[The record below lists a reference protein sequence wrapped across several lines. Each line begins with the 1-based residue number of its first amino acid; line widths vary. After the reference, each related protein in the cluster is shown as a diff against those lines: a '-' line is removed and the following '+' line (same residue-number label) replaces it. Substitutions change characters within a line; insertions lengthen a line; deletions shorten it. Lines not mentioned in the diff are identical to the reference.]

1 MKSGPVYEVGGSI
14 NRVYNPCRVVCQNA
28 ALSSCNRFFSDK
40 ARVAN
45 ILKIQRNCFTRLN
58 YNTVLEI
65 KILKVRC
72 RFCTI
77 SEHVNKAKKN
87 RIYLESITHIWPI
100 FMISKTI
107 TRCRKECFNIH
118 FWMLKLS
125 SFFPLTASLKF
136 GQNTCSYLYLS
147 DYLCY
152 KLLILACV
160 WTEERSCASG

>member
-28 ALSSCNRFFSDK
+28 ALSSCNRFFSDE

-45 ILKIQRNCFTRLN
+45 ILKIQRNCFTCLN

-87 RIYLESITHIWPI
+87 RIYLESITHIWPSLHQYLWSQRQPQGAEKNVL
-100 FMISKTI
+100 ISI
-107 TRCRKECFNIH
+107 SECWSYHH
-118 FWMLKLS
+118 F
-125 SFFPLTASLKF
+125 FH
-136 GQNTCSYLYLS
+136 
-147 DYLCY
+147 
-152 KLLILACV
+152 
-160 WTEERSCASG
+160 